1 MDKEIR
7 NRRPSRQGVV
17 VSAGK
22 MDKTIVVSVVENK
35 KHPIYNKVV
44 KKTKKYKA
52 HDESNACGIGDIVEI
67 QETRPL
73 SKDKY
78 HRVVAIVEKAK

>member
-1 MDKEIR
+1 MEKELR
-7 NRRPSRQGVV
+7 NRRPLRQGVV

-22 MDKTIVVSVVENK
+22 MNKTVVVAIVENK
-35 KHPIYNKVV
+35 KHTLYNKVV
-44 KKTKKYKA
+44 KQTKKYKA
-52 HDESNACGIGDIVEI
+52 HDEENICGLGDTVEI

-78 HRVVAIVEKAK
+78 HRVTRIVEKAK

>member
-1 MDKEIR
+1 MEKEIR
-7 NRRPSRQGVV
+7 NRRPLRRGVV

-22 MDKTIVVSVVENK
+22 MDKTVVVAVIENK

-52 HDESNACGIGDIVEI
+52 HDEGNICGLGDTVEM

-78 HRVVAIVEKAK
+78 HRITRIVEKAK